1 MAKDGISFAGNP
13 DLIEW
18 LEGRRDRS
26 RTQESA
32 GMRAKTELSLWRA
45 VLKVELQRQHWTL
58 AEMGLLADI
67 HNGAI
72 ISDGV
77 RLGFGMIAMGVI
89 DSLHEYPGSYGEK
102 HKVDEDTI
110 KKKVLDLG
118 PAADNALADAI
129 ARWWAT
135 NADHTPEGWA
145 SVGIYVRDE
154 TLGVGGP
161 VASARFP
168 QQ

>member
-1 MAKDGISFAGNP
+1 MAKDGISFAGTP

-18 LEGRRDRS
+18 LEGRVARS
-26 RTQESA
+26 MTSNSA
-32 GMRAKTELSLWRA
+32 GMRAKAELSLWRS

-67 HNGAI
+67 HNGVI

-77 RLGFGMIAMGVI
+77 RLGSGMIAMGVI

-102 HKVDEDTI
+102 HGVDEDAI
-110 KKKVLDLG
+110 KEKVLDLG

-145 SVGIYVRDE
+145 RVGIYVRAE
-154 TLGVGGP
+154 TLDWGGP
-161 VASARFP
+161 AASARFP
-168 QQ
+168 QP

>member
-18 LEGRRDRS
+18 LEGRRDRN

-32 GMRAKTELSLWRA
+32 GMRAKTELGLWRA
-45 VLKVELQRQHWTL
+45 VLRVELQRQHWTL
-58 AEMGLLADI
+58 AEMGLLADV

-77 RLGFGMIAMGVI
+77 GVIAMGVI

-102 HKVDEDTI
+102 HEVDEDAI
-110 KKKVLDLG
+110 KEKVLDLG
-118 PAADNALADAI
+118 PAADIALADAI

-154 TLGVGGP
+154 TLDWDGP
-161 VASARFP
+161 AASPRFP
-168 QQ
+168 QP

>member
-18 LEGRRDRS
+18 LEGRGDRS

-32 GMRAKTELSLWRA
+32 GMRAKTELGLWRA
-45 VLKVELQRQHWTL
+45 VLRVELQRQHWTL

-67 HNGAI
+67 HNGVI

-102 HKVDEDTI
+102 HEVDEDTI

-135 NADHTPEGWA
+135 NADHTPQGWS

-154 TLGVGGP
+154 TLSWDGP

-168 QQ
+168 QP

>member
-18 LEGRRDRS
+18 LEGRGDRS

-32 GMRAKTELSLWRA
+32 GMRAKTELGLWRA

-58 AEMGLLADI
+58 AEMGLLADV
-67 HNGAI
+67 HNGAMI
-72 ISDGV
+72 YDGV
-77 RLGFGMIAMGVI
+77 GIHTGMIAMGVI

-102 HKVDEDTI
+102 HEVDEDTI

-118 PAADNALADAI
+118 PAADNALVDAI

>member
-1 MAKDGISFAGNP
+1 
-13 DLIEW
+13 
-18 LEGRRDRS
+18 
-26 RTQESA
+26 
-32 GMRAKTELSLWRA
+32 
-45 VLKVELQRQHWTL
+45 
-58 AEMGLLADI
+58 MGLLADV
-67 HNGAI
+67 HNGAMI
-72 ISDGV
+72 YDGV
-77 RLGFGMIAMGVI
+77 GTHAGMIAMGVI

-102 HKVDEDTI
+102 HEVDEDTI

-118 PAADNALADAI
+118 PAADNALVDAI

-154 TLGVGGP
+154 TLGVDSP